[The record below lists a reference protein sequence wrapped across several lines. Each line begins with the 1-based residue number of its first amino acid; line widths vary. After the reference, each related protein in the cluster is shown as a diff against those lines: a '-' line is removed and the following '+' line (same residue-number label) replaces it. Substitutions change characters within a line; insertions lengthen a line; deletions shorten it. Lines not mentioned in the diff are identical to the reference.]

1 MAHHDPGEQ
10 VGSKTQSLA
19 LVVLALAAFSFPGVP
34 LAWRWFKGPEAWLV
48 GSCLGYLGSSIVASV
63 LYRFELASPSTIL
76 LSSIA
81 LCSVGLAS
89 RGVRSRDDSGGLWLA
104 ASCCVALVIVALPF
118 SRVGSLVADG
128 VAYRAYFSADLMT
141 HLSVVAELQ
150 KGEFP
155 LTNPFYAG
163 GSLGYYWLFFVFPA
177 TFGSWA
183 TNQSVL
189 LITYV
194 GSGVLFCGLLF
205 CALRRLE
212 LPPARAFAAVCVV
225 IGAVGY
231 EGCFALVRSEPWS
244 DINVDALSRWVFELV
259 SLDGLHRALL
269 YTPQHSFS
277 YSLLII
283 LILLMI
289 RGEPKR
295 ASGAALCGVLLGGM
309 AGASIVTA
317 MLAGPWMVLVLWRRR
332 RDAPFLTT
340 TVVAAATSFLFLGW
354 YVALGFFD
362 DTGGALTLRV
372 PRLLELPSVLLVD
385 AGALFLLAVWRWRR
399 RMPFDIELLWLAA
412 LALAAVLVLD
422 LRGYE
427 GVWIAWR
434 AGSVLLVALGL
445 VAVRQLRPVHIVIV
459 APAVLT
465 LVLDVYNASD
475 VTNRKPSPGGFPWT
489 TVVHSDELE
498 ALTWIRDQT
507 PLDAVVQWDVRA
519 RQLGEWALLPALGE
533 RRMAVGFPIFLLD
546 LQKYR
551 VRERRQVRPI
561 FNSGDADEAYRLASE
576 LGIDYIVIGAQEIQ
590 TRGERVRP
598 LFEAEERFRVAFS
611 RGETAVLVVLSR

>member
-1 MAHHDPGEQ
+1 
-10 VGSKTQSLA
+10 
-19 LVVLALAAFSFPGVP
+19 
-34 LAWRWFKGPEAWLV
+34 
-48 GSCLGYLGSSIVASV
+48 
-63 LYRFELASPSTIL
+63 
-76 LSSIA
+76 
-81 LCSVGLAS
+81 
-89 RGVRSRDDSGGLWLA
+89 
-104 ASCCVALVIVALPF
+104 
-118 SRVGSLVADG
+118 
-128 VAYRAYFSADLMT
+128 
-141 HLSVVAELQ
+141 
-150 KGEFP
+150 
-155 LTNPFYAG
+155 
-163 GSLGYYWLFFVFPA
+163 
-177 TFGSWA
+177 
-183 TNQSVL
+183 
-189 LITYV
+189 
-194 GSGVLFCGLLF
+194 
-205 CALRRLE
+205 
-212 LPPARAFAAVCVV
+212 
-225 IGAVGY
+225 
-231 EGCFALVRSEPWS
+231 
-244 DINVDALSRWVFELV
+244 
-259 SLDGLHRALL
+259 
-269 YTPQHSFS
+269 
-277 YSLLII
+277 
-283 LILLMI
+283 
-289 RGEPKR
+289 
-295 ASGAALCGVLLGGM
+295 
-309 AGASIVTA
+309 
-317 MLAGPWMVLVLWRRR
+317 
-332 RDAPFLTT
+332 
-340 TVVAAATSFLFLGW
+340 
-354 YVALGFFD
+354 
-362 DTGGALTLRV
+362 
-372 PRLLELPSVLLVD
+372 
-385 AGALFLLAVWRWRR
+385 
-399 RMPFDIELLWLAA
+399 MPFDIELLWLAA

-434 AGSVLLVALGL
+434 AGSVLL
-445 VAVRQLRPVHIVIV
+445 V